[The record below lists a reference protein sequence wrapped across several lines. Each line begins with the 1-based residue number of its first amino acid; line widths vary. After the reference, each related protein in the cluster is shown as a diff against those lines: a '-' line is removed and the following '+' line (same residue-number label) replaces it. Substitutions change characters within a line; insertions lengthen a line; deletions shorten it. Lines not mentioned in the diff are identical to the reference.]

1 MKKFLLPETG
11 RFYKANLHCHTTVS
25 DGKRTPEQLKA
36 IYKSKGY
43 SIVAYTD
50 HNVMIPHH
58 ELDDEEF
65 LALTG
70 FEYDVAESG
79 TTPGSTR
86 KCCHICFIA
95 LGRDNH
101 TQPFWNRERYVWGNA
116 CNYIPSVVFDES
128 EPDAVRVYSGEAI
141 SQVMSEG
148 REKGF
153 FVTYN
158 HPTWSRE
165 VYTDYVQY
173 RGMSAFEM
181 FNGSCISMGYNDYNP
196 RVYDDLLH
204 AGIRAYAIGADDNHN
219 AHPDNSRRSD
229 SGVAWTCIKAEKLD
243 YEAVTSALADGHF
256 YSSEGPEIY
265 ELWFEDGEVH
275 IRTSPVD
282 RIECVYGI
290 RRARVALSEDGSP
303 ITEAVFPFAPNE
315 GYFRLTV
322 KDARGKV
329 ACTNAYFADELY
341 SE

>member
-1 MKKFLLPETG
+1 M
-11 RFYKANLHCHTTVS
+11 
-25 DGKRTPEQLKA
+25 
-36 IYKSKGY
+36 
-43 SIVAYTD
+43 
-50 HNVMIPHH
+50 
-58 ELDDEEF
+58 
-65 LALTG
+65 
-70 FEYDVAESG
+70 
-79 TTPGSTR
+79 
-86 KCCHICFIA
+86 
-95 LGRDNH
+95 
-101 TQPFWNRERYVWGNA
+101 
-116 CNYIPSVVFDES
+116 
-128 EPDAVRVYSGEAI
+128 
-141 SQVMSEG
+141 
-148 REKGF
+148 
-153 FVTYN
+153 
-158 HPTWSRE
+158 
-165 VYTDYVQY
+165 
-173 RGMSAFEM
+173 
-181 FNGSCISMGYNDYNP
+181 
-196 RVYDDLLH
+196 YDDLLH

-282 RIECVYGI
+282 RIECVYSI